1 MANSFRMRRHS
12 ADHDDH
18 CLVTA
23 GGRNWRITAVSRL
36 GVLSLSQLDQPENRT
51 LLDTSAIDFDAYC
64 AEAAAWLA
72 PDLAISNA
80 VGGARG

>member
-1 MANSFRMRRHS
+1 MAEHLRMRRHS

-18 CLVTA
+18 CLITA
-23 GGRNWRITAVSRL
+23 YGMNWRITGVSRT
-36 GVLSLSQLDQPENRT
+36 GVLSLGQLERPENRIR
-51 LLDTSAIDFDAYC
+51 LDTSAVDFGSYC

-80 VGGARG
+80 EALS